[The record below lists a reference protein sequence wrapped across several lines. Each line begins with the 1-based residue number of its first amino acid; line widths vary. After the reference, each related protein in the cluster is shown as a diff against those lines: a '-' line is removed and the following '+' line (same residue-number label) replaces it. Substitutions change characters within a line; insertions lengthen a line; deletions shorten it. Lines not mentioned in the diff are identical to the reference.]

1 MTAWQIRP
9 FQPADQPA
17 VRRLIL
23 DGLGEHFGVV
33 DETRNPDVDDIAAHY
48 TARGHVFLVAVHGE
62 EIIGSAALICADA
75 QVGQLVRVSVARD
88 WRRRGLA
95 RSLVQHLIAAARDR
109 GLKRLWME
117 TNDDW
122 EAAIRLYASCGFVE
136 YDRRDG
142 NVYMARPLI

>member
-9 FQPADQPA
+9 FQPEDQPA

-33 DETRNPDVDDIAAHY
+33 DETRNPDVDDIAGHY
-48 TARGHVFLVAVHGE
+48 TERGHVFLVAVHGE
-62 EIIGSAALICADA
+62 EIIGSAALVCEDA
-75 QVGQLVRVSVARD
+75 QTGQLVRVSVARA

-95 RSLVQHLIAAARDR
+95 RSLIQQLIAVARAC

-122 EAAIRLYASCGFVE
+122 EAAIGLYASCGFVE
-136 YDRRDG
+136 YDRREG
-142 NVYMARPLI
+142 NVYMTRAVA